1 MMDRSK
7 ALVTRGALERVL
19 ARAAELQ
26 GASGEDSD
34 VDALTEAQVLE
45 LGKEVGLSPEHLRQA
60 LAEERARIEPLNV
73 GGSGAGLAFELF
85 GPDAVGAQRVVRGRP
100 ERILAALDRWTQ
112 KEEGLRVKRQRT
124 DVITWE
130 PMRGVIG
137 SLRRM
142 FGAGDFAL
150 TRADEVTATVVAVDD
165 EFTLVRLHVS
175 FRALRSAMGSR
186 TAFGALF
193 GAAISGGVVV
203 VVSSISLAIAPV
215 VWVPLAMVPAIL
227 ASSGSYYSA
236 RRTQRH
242 VVQRALLALEQ
253 VLDRLERGDAERPSL
268 LRMIESALPPP
279 R

>member
-1 MMDRSK
+1 MDRSK

-34 VDALTEAQVLE
+34 VDTLTEAQVLE

-73 GGSGAGLAFELF
+73 GGSGVAFELF
-85 GPDAVGAQRVVRGRP
+85 GPDLVGAQRVVRGGA
-100 ERILAALDRWTQ
+100 ERILAALDRWMQ

-124 DVITWE
+124 EIITWE

-150 TRADEVTATVVAVDD
+150 TRGDEVTATVVAVDD
-165 EFTLVRLHVS
+165 EFTLVRLHAS
-175 FRALRSAMGSR
+175 FRALRSAMGNR
-186 TAFGALF
+186 TAFGTLF
-193 GAAISGGVVV
+193 GVAISGGVVV
-203 VVSSISLAIAPV
+203 LAYIISIAIAPV
-215 VWVPLAMVPAIL
+215 VWLLLAMVPI
-227 ASSGSYYSA
+227 ASSAGSYYSA
-236 RRTQRH
+236 RRTQQH
-242 VVQRALLALEQ
+242 ALQRAHLALEQ

-268 LRMIESALPPP
+268 LRMIESALPPA